1 MAELVFE
8 DHLGPGTALSQD
20 DLGYGPFSGRERP
33 QEAQRRPRDDCTLS
47 RRQKGGLRLKQAA
60 ERQKQDVARVDLG
73 PST

>member
-8 DHLGPGTALSQD
+8 DHLGPGTAFAQD
-20 DLGYGPFSGRERP
+20 NLGYGSSSGRERP
-33 QEAQRRPRDDCTLS
+33 QETQRRPRDYRALS
-47 RRQKGGLRLKQAA
+47 WRQKGGPRLKQAA